1 MLRLILDKIHF
12 SFPLHNPVLIFS
24 LVLFIILF
32 APIVLSRLRIP
43 HIIGLILAGAVIG
56 PHGVNLMLRDS
67 SIQLF
72 GTVGLLYIMFLAG
85 LEIDMADFKKNKY
98 KSILFGLFTFS
109 IPMTMG
115 TLVSYYLLEYSILS
129 SVLLASMFASHTL
142 IAYPIVSKFGVIK
155 NRAVNVAVGGTMIT
169 DTLTLLV
176 LAIVVGIV
184 KEGVGKEFWIT
195 LGISLAVFAFIVLV
209 LIPIVARWFFRQQKD
224 SVSEYIFV
232 LGVVFFSAFLAELA
246 GVEPIIGAFLAGL
259 ALNRL
264 IPHTSA
270 LMNRIE
276 FVGNALFIPF
286 FLIGVGML
294 IDFKI
299 FTAGTE
305 ALIIAGVM
313 TTLAVISKFIATY
326 LTKLSFRFTK
336 DEFYMMFGLS
346 SAHAAATLAAVLVGY
361 NIILG
366 TDANGEP
373 IRLLNEDVLNGSIVM
388 ILITCTISSFVVSR
402 AARKIADTEKEAE
415 HSPEETNEVINNFL
429 IPVADEDTVQG
440 IVDFSALLNTKKSMT
455 NFFVLNVRTEEEDN
469 EKIGLKLLEKT
480 QKAAAAI
487 NIAMTPI
494 SRYDTSISNG
504 IIYSVKE
511 NNISDIFLSVSPS
524 KDFISPNF
532 NNIIEQVAAKTDDT
546 IFIYKSAQPINT
558 INRLVVAIPPK
569 SEYEIGF
576 IKYLERLI
584 SLSKELS
591 AEIVFYTN
599 KTTTI
604 KVKKVLSNSGHNLP
618 VSYQLL
624 DEWSDFLIISQSLT
638 NNDLL
643 VVINARKNTLSY
655 NKFMD
660 KLHRQLS
667 KYFKTNNVLILYPQ
681 QYNETELERKRM
693 DGSIDDLIEENLKRI
708 DSIGKYFKKI
718 IKGKN

>member
-1 MLRLILDKIHF
+1 MLRLILEKIHF

-32 APIVLSRLRIP
+32 APIILSKLRIP

-115 TLVSYYLLEYSILS
+115 TLVSYYLLDYSILS

-195 LGISLAVFAFIVLV
+195 LGVSLSVFAFIVLV
-209 LIPIVARWFFRQQKD
+209 LIPIGARWFFRQQQD

-326 LTKLSFRFTK
+326 LTKMSFRFTK

-366 TDANGEP
+366 TDPNGEP

-402 AARKIADTEKEAE
+402 AARKIADAEKEAE
-415 HSPEETNEVINNFL
+415 QGKEESNEVINNFL

-440 IVDFSALLNTKKSMT
+440 IVDFSALLHTKKSIT

-469 EKIGLKLLEKT
+469 EKNGLKLLEKT

-487 NIAMTPI
+487 NIGMTPI
-494 SRYDTSISNG
+494 SRYDTSIPNG
-504 IIYSVKE
+504 IINSVKE
-511 NNISDIFLSVSPS
+511 NSITDIFLSVSPA

-546 IFIYKSAQPINT
+546 IFIYKSAQPIST
-558 INRLVVAIPPK
+558 IKKIVIAIPPK

-576 IKYLERLI
+576 IKYLQRLLA
-584 SLSKELS
+584 LSKELNS
-591 AEIVFYTN
+591 EVVFYTN
-599 KTTTI
+599 KTSCS
-604 KVKKVLSNSGHNLP
+604 KVKKVITSSGHNLP
-618 VSYQLL
+618 VDYQLL
-624 DEWSDFLIISQSLT
+624 EDWSDFLIISKSLSSS
-638 NNDLL
+638 DLL
-643 VVINARKNTLSY
+643 VIVNARKNTLSY

-660 KLHRQLS
+660 KLHRQLA
-667 KYFKTNNVLILYPQ
+667 KYFPTNNVLILYPE
-681 QYNETELERKRM
+681 QYNASELERRRL

-708 DSIGKYFKKI
+708 DTIGKYFKKI
-718 IKGKN
+718 ITRK

>member
-1 MLRLILDKIHF
+1 MFDKIHF
-12 SFPLHNPVLIFS
+12 TFPLHNPVLIFS

-32 APIVLSRLRIP
+32 APILLGRLRIP

-56 PHGVNLMLRDS
+56 PHGANLMERDS

-85 LEIDMADFKKNKY
+85 LEIDLADFKKNKY
-98 KSILFGLFTFS
+98 KSIFFGLCTFS
-109 IPMTMG
+109 IPMTLG
-115 TLVSYYLLEYSILS
+115 TIVSYYILDYSILS

-176 LAIVVGIV
+176 LAVVVGIV

-195 LGISLAVFAFIVLV
+195 LGVSLSIFAFIVLV
-209 LIPIVARWFFRQQKD
+209 LIPIGARWFFRQQKD

-294 IDFKI
+294 VDFKI

-313 TTLAVISKFIATY
+313 TSLAIASKFIATY

-366 TDANGEP
+366 TDTNGEP

-388 ILITCTISSFVVSR
+388 ILITCTVSSFVVSR
-402 AARKIADTEKEAE
+402 AARKIADAEKEEAHNKE
-415 HSPEETNEVINNFL
+415 SSNEVINNFL

-440 IVDFSALLNTKKSMT
+440 IVDFSALLNTKKNVT

-469 EKIGLKLLEKT
+469 EKNGLKLLQKT

-487 NIAMTPI
+487 NIEMTPI
-494 SRYDTSISNG
+494 SRYDTNIPNG
-504 IIYSVKE
+504 IINSVKE
-511 NNISDIFLSVSPS
+511 NNISDIFLSVSPT

-532 NNIIEQVAAKTDDT
+532 NTIIEQVASKTDNT
-546 IFIYKSAQPINT
+546 LFIYKSSQPINT
-558 INRLVVAIPPK
+558 IKKLVIAIPPK

-576 IKYLERLI
+576 IKYLQRLLT
-584 SLSKELS
+584 LSKELN
-591 AEIVFYTN
+591 AEMTFYTN
-599 KTTTI
+599 KITCE
-604 KVKKVLSNSGHNLP
+604 KVKKVLLSSGHNLP
-618 VSYQLL
+618 VNHELL
-624 DEWSDFLIISQSLT
+624 EEWNDFLIISKNLSS
-638 NNDLL
+638 NDLL
-643 VVINARKNTLSY
+643 VVIHARKNTLSY

-660 KLHRQLS
+660 KLHKQLA
-667 KYFKTNNVLILYPQ
+667 KYFNANNVLVLYPE
-681 QYNETELERKRM
+681 QYNETELERRRL

-718 IKGKN
+718 INRK